1 MAARRTPIAENAPNW
16 FEIRREEANSLEG
29 LARVPTTRWAKNGLS
44 LRVEGIKPVVRETV
58 PGTELPT
65 WCLERH
71 IFNEADFCIG
81 LVRAPIRTRFM
92 AERWWGEL
100 GQYVVCQ
107 SVASETGL
115 WPLMNGLDHG
125 NAGLLHYRALDLATR
140 LEILDEYLSIHAGYA
155 PGFSAETIARL
166 GHLPD
171 FHLLRQTELERRAAT
186 INNDIDAAASS
197 RRCCGTMRD
206 CPFRKSPGARLL
218 PEPAALKSLASL
230 LTSTSALI
238 Y

>member
-1 MAARRTPIAENAPNW
+1 MVARRSPLAENAPDW
-16 FEIRREEANSLEG
+16 FEIRREEAHCFEG
-29 LARVPTTRWAKNGLS
+29 LARVPTTRWAKNGLA
-44 LRVEGIKPVVRETV
+44 LRVEGVRPVVREKV

-71 IFNEADFCIG
+71 IFNTAEFCIG

-107 SVASETGL
+107 SAATETGL

-125 NAGLLHYRALDLATR
+125 NAGPLHYRALDLATR
-140 LEILDEYLSIHAGYA
+140 LGILDEYLSIHAAYA
-155 PGFSAETIARL
+155 PDFSDETTARL
-166 GHLPD
+166 GHHPD
-171 FHLLRQTELERRAAT
+171 FQLLRQTELDRRMAT
-186 INNDIDAAASS
+186 IDNDIDAAVSS

-206 CPFRKSPGARLL
+206 CPYRKGPAAHLL
-218 PEPAALKSLASL
+218 PKPPALKSLASL
-230 LTSTSALI
+230 LASTSKLI